1 METHL
6 QQPSHPPKKKWPK
19 SHPNPSG
26 LLLILKGLSHHEIRP
41 SSDATPKFL
50 PQHAWNA
57 VAQSREARIFLFKD
71 TVHLC
76 RNWWEALGTFIWGM
90 TKLHCSSHFCL
101 CKLPGQDTSIG
112 RPLDHLHFLH
122 LGYQGLYMALPSCVS
137 YTVPPVADHP
147 SRRPTSFNSQLV
159 SSSLQARTSLD
170 ASSKS
175 MSACF
180 SLLSTP
186 K

>member
-76 RNWWEALGTFIWGM
+76 RNWWEALGTFILGM

-112 RPLDHLHFLH
+112 RPLDHLHFFASWLSGALH
-122 LGYQGLYMALPSCVS
+122 GFTQLRVVYSSTSCRPSF
-137 YTVPPVADHP
+137 PEA
-147 SRRPTSFNSQLV
+147 NQL
-159 SSSLQARTSLD
+159 
-170 ASSKS
+170 
-175 MSACF
+175 
-180 SLLSTP
+180 
-186 K
+186 